1 MLRLGPLCALVFSL
15 LALSGCGG
23 AGSAALVR
31 YLHASSDLPAVDIL
45 VNGSA
50 SVTNIRYKGFTE
62 YRGLGSGTATIRV
75 RQTGTSTIL
84 AERQVSVSN
93 GQELTVVLTG
103 KAAPGAGEP
112 SLRLTVYNDDR
123 SAPGN
128 NLAEYRVIHASSE
141 NPGPMDVYI
150 VEPNQDQNSAG
161 VNPTFNNIDF
171 GVATNYLERISG
183 DRRVIVTPSG
193 NRTTTLY
200 DTGSGDLISFGN
212 RAKRTLVLVD
222 GNVPTVMDRPVIL
235 PDRDGGI
242 L

>member
-1 MLRLGPLCALVFSL
+1 
-15 LALSGCGG
+15 
-23 AGSAALVR
+23 
-31 YLHASSDLPAVDIL
+31 
-45 VNGSA
+45 
-50 SVTNIRYKGFTE
+50 
-62 YRGLGSGTATIRV
+62 
-75 RQTGTSTIL
+75 
-84 AERQVSVSN
+84 
-93 GQELTVVLTG
+93 
-103 KAAPGAGEP
+103 
-112 SLRLTVYNDDR
+112 LRLTVYNDDR